1 MYSKNSGRAP
11 KGSVGI
17 ESFRGRLRI
26 RLPRHL
32 YDGKQK
38 YLSTDLADT
47 DINRRVVDAKA
58 KLIESD
64 IALERFDYTLAKYG
78 KPKPPQLTVLEP
90 IKPQSMTVMEIWER
104 YAAHKLPGL
113 KVKTQEKYDN
123 LTRLYRKLGDLTI
136 DEPLIV
142 KQKLEQVT
150 TIYRTK
156 DGLMYL
162 AAACRWGKKHKLVAA
177 NLFEGMAQELPQY
190 RYQVDPKPN
199 AFTEEERDQVIAAF
213 QNDNR
218 KGMNYRLY
226 APFVEFLFCVG
237 CRPSEAIGLQW
248 QHILDDFGTISFEG
262 SLVQVGNRR
271 VHSKGSKNNKTRR
284 IAVSSRVQTLL
295 ESIAPENPN
304 PTQLVFPS
312 RDGDSISY
320 RNFSRRGWAKITTP
334 IKPDTTPYSCRDTFI
349 TTQLIK
355 GVPSAVIAKWC
366 DTSTQM
372 IDKNYADK
380 LKLSQLRPKD

>member
-1 MYSKNSGRAP
+1 MHSKKSGRAA

-26 RLPRHL
+26 RLPRHI
-32 YDGKQK
+32 YEGKQK

-47 DINRRVVDAKA
+47 HLNRKVVEAKA
-58 KLIESD
+58 KLMESD
-64 IALERFDYTLAKYG
+64 IALERFDHTLVKYG
-78 KPKPPQLTVLEP
+78 RPKPPELTVLESLGLQSIKVIELWEQYAADKRSG
-90 IKPQSMTVMEIWER
+90 IKP
-104 YAAHKLPGL
+104 
-113 KVKTQEKYDN
+113 KTQEKYDN
-123 LTRLYRKLGDLTI
+123 LTRLYKKLGDVTI

-142 KQKLEQVT
+142 KHKLEQIT

-162 AAACRWGKKHKLVAA
+162 AAACRWGKKHQLILS
-177 NLFEGMAQELPQY
+177 NPFEGMAQELPKH
-190 RYQVDPKPN
+190 RYQVDPNPN
-199 AFTEEERDQVIAAF
+199 AFTEEEQELVIEGF
-213 QNDNR
+213 FSDHR
-218 KGMNYRLY
+218 KGMDYSHY

-248 QHILDDFGTISFEG
+248 QHISEDCDSISFEG
-262 SLVQVGNRR
+262 SLVQIGNRR
-271 VHSKGSKNNKTRR
+271 VYSKGSKNNKTRQ
-284 IAVSSRVQTLL
+284 IAVSRRVQILL
-295 ESIAPENPN
+295 ASLRPEKPQL
-304 PTQLVFPS
+304 TQLVFPS

-320 RNFSRRGWAKITTP
+320 RNFSRRAWARIVNP

-349 TTQLIK
+349 TIQLIK
-355 GVPSAVIAKWC
+355 GVPSTVIAKWC

-380 LKLSQLRPKD
+380 LKLSQIRPKD

>member
-1 MYSKNSGRAP
+1 MHSKKSGRAP

-38 YLSTDLADT
+38 YLSTDLADAA
-47 DINRRVVDAKA
+47 INRKVVEAKA

-64 IALERFDYTLAKYG
+64 IALERFDYSLVKYG
-78 KPKPPQLTVLEP
+78 KPKPFQLTTLEP
-90 IKPQSMTVMEIWER
+90 PPLQSMKVIELWER
-104 YAAHKLPGL
+104 YVADKRSGL
-113 KVKTQEKYDN
+113 KPKTQEKYDN
-123 LTRLYRKLGDLTI
+123 LTRLYRKLGEVTI

-162 AAACRWGKKHKLVAA
+162 AAACRWGKKHKLVSS
-177 NLFEGMAQELPQY
+177 NPFEGMAQELPKY
-190 RYQVDPKPN
+190 RYQVNPQPN
-199 AFTEEERDQVIAAF
+199 AFTEEERDQVIEAF
-213 QNDNR
+213 RRDQR
-218 KGMNYRLY
+218 KGMNYSHY

-248 QHILDDFGTISFEG
+248 QHISEDFGTISFEG
-262 SLVQVGNRR
+262 SLVQIGNRR
-271 VHSKGSKNNKTRR
+271 IRSKGSKNNKTRQ
-284 IAVSSRVQTLL
+284 IAVSRRVQALL
-295 ESIAPENPN
+295 ESIMPEETQ

-320 RNFSRRGWAKITTP
+320 RNFSRRAWTRIVNP
-334 IKPDTTPYSCRDTFI
+334 IKPDTTPYCCRDTFI
-349 TTQLIK
+349 TSQLIK
-355 GVPSAVIAKWC
+355 GVPSTVIAKWC

-380 LKLSQLRPKD
+380 LKLAQIRPQD

>member
-1 MYSKNSGRAP
+1 MYSKKLGRAP

-47 DINRRVVDAKA
+47 DINRKVVEAKA
-58 KLIESD
+58 KLMESD
-64 IALERFDYTLAKYG
+64 IAFERFDYTLVKYG
-78 KPKPPQLTVLEP
+78 KPEPPQLTLLEP
-90 IKPQSMTVMEIWER
+90 LKFSSMKVIELWER
-104 YAAHKLPGL
+104 YAADKRSGL
-113 KVKTQEKYDN
+113 KPKTQEKYDN
-123 LTRLYRKLGDLTI
+123 LTRLYRKLGDVTI

-142 KQKLEQVT
+142 KNELEKIT

-162 AAACRWGKKHKLVAA
+162 AAACRWGKKHKLVSS
-177 NLFEGMAQELPQY
+177 NPFEGMAQELPKY

-199 AFTEEERDQVIAAF
+199 AFTEEERDQVVEEF
-213 QNDNR
+213 RGDRR
-218 KGMNYRLY
+218 KGMNYSHY

-248 QHILDDFGTISFEG
+248 KHISEDFGSISFEG
-262 SLVQVGNRR
+262 SLVQIGNRR
-271 VHSKGSKNNKTRR
+271 VYSKGSKNNKTRR
-284 IAVSSRVQTLL
+284 IAASARVQALL
-295 ESIAPENPN
+295 ASIKPEEPN
-304 PTQLVFPS
+304 PDQLVFPS

-320 RNFSRRGWAKITTP
+320 RNFSRRAWAKIVNP
-334 IKPDTTPYSCRDTFI
+334 IKPDTTPYCCRDTFI
-349 TTQLIK
+349 TIQLIK
-355 GVPSAVIAKWC
+355 GVPSTVIAKWC

-380 LKLSQLRPKD
+380 LKLSQIRPED

>member
-1 MYSKNSGRAP
+1 MYSKKSGRAP
-11 KGSVGI
+11 KGSVGV
-17 ESFRGRLRI
+17 ESFRGRLRL

-47 DINRRVVDAKA
+47 DTNRRVVEAKA

-64 IALERFDYTLAKYG
+64 IALERLDYTLVKYG
-78 KPKPPQLTVLEP
+78 KSQPPQLTVLEP
-90 IKPQSMTVMEIWER
+90 LKLQSMKVLELWER
-104 YAAHKLPGL
+104 YAADKRPGL
-113 KVKTQEKYDN
+113 KPKTREKYDN
-123 LTRLYRKLGDLTI
+123 LTQLYKKLGDVTI

-142 KQKLEQVT
+142 KQRLEKVT

-162 AAACRWGKKHKLVAA
+162 AAACRWGKKHKLVSS
-177 NLFEGMAQELPQY
+177 NPFEGMAQEMPKY

-213 QNDNR
+213 QNDRR
-218 KGMNYRLY
+218 KGMNYSHY

-248 QHILDDFGTISFEG
+248 QHISKDFGTVSFEG
-262 SLVQVGNRR
+262 SLVQIGNRR
-271 VHSKGSKNNKTRR
+271 VPSKGSKNNRTRR
-284 IAVSSRVQTLL
+284 ISVARRVQALL
-295 ESIAPENPN
+295 KSVALEDPK

-320 RNFSRRGWAKITTP
+320 RNFSRRAWARIVNP

-380 LKLSQLRPKD
+380 LKLSQIRPED